1 MTAIPALAIQPA
13 PTRPYAWWVVFVLS
27 LGSIASAFDRQIINL
42 LVEPIKAD
50 LAITDT
56 QVSLLQGFAFA
67 IFYAA
72 LAIPL
77 GRWADRGNRRNVVL
91 AGCLLWTAATF
102 GCGMAVGFYWLFA
115 GRMAVGVGEASLTPA
130 AYSMISDYFPPER
143 IARPISAFTGSGFIG
158 SGIALIGGGAV
169 LAALQAYGPVTVP
182 GVGALADWKAAF
194 VIVSLPGLLVALL
207 LWLTVREPRR
217 SEAFT
222 AVRAEEGPAKSELLA
237 FLRQRARVIAP
248 LFLGLSLLAAS
259 QFAIG
264 AWTPSFFI
272 RTFGWSAARIGVA
285 YGLLVAL
292 GGALGVVAGGWLS
305 DRMKARG
312 VVDANLRVP
321 ILAALAAAPL
331 AIAFPLVSSPEA
343 AIALLLP
350 LAVLGPMPFGAG
362 TAAIPALAP
371 NRLRAQLVALYL
383 LVANIVGVGAGPW
396 LVARVTDG
404 VLGDPSQL
412 RYSLA
417 LVAPTLM
424 VAGAGLIWLATGAFR
439 RLVQNPPVDRG
450 GQSPPG
456 LAG

>member
-1 MTAIPALAIQPA
+1 MTLSPALPA
-13 PTRPYAWWVVFVLS
+13 HRPAGRPYGWWVVFVLS

-50 LAITDT
+50 LSITDT

-77 GRWADRGNRRNVVL
+77 GRWADTGNRRNVVL

-102 GCGMAVGFYWLFA
+102 GCGMAVGFWWLFA

-130 AYSMISDYFPPER
+130 AYSLISDYFPPER
-143 IARPISAFTGSGFIG
+143 IARPISVFTGSGFIG
-158 SGIALIGGGAV
+158 SGIALVGGGAV
-169 LAALQAYGPVTVP
+169 LAALQVYGPIVLP

-207 LWLTVREPRR
+207 LWLTVREPPR
-217 SEAFT
+217 SEAFA
-222 AVRAEEGPAKSELLA
+222 AVADDQPPARRDLLE
-237 FLRQRARVIAP
+237 FLRARAGVIAP
-248 LFLGLSLLAAS
+248 LFLGLSLLAAG

-272 RTFGWSAARIGVA
+272 RTFGWTAARIGVA

-292 GGALGVVAGGWLS
+292 GGAFGVVAGGWLS

-321 ILAALAAAPL
+321 VLAALAAAPL
-331 AIAFPLVSSPEA
+331 AIAFPLVASPQA
-343 AIALLLP
+343 AIALLVP
-350 LAVLGPMPFGAG
+350 LAILGPMPFGAG

-383 LVANIVGVGAGPW
+383 LVANVVGVGAGPW

-404 VLGDPSQL
+404 VFHDPAQL

-417 LVAPTLM
+417 LVAPALM
-424 VAGAGLIWLATGAFR
+424 LSGAGLIWLALRPFR
-439 RLVQNPPVDRG
+439 RIVG
-450 GQSPPG
+450 GTQG
-456 LAG
+456 A